1 MSSNDT
7 PPLFTPTPPEPFRE
21 RGPYI
26 RTAACLIIGD
36 EVLNGK
42 TLDTNSNKLAKLCF
56 VLGIDLKRIEVI
68 PDDEE
73 TIAES
78 AQRLSR
84 TYDWVVTSGGIGPT
98 PDDITYASLAKAF
111 GDVALEHDQET
122 IKRMQTSLAHRMNM
136 AEVPDEV
143 TQARHRMAL
152 FPANAEIIFP
162 AREFWVPV
170 VRVNGNVCILPGVP
184 RIFEGLLHA
193 FVPYLRLDP
202 AAPKPIRCL
211 IEVHQPE
218 SALSPVRHTTDPA
231 PHAPDTRRQAGRHPR
246 RLVPQVECGCAYLV
260 NWLRCECD
268 RPVCTAG
275 GTRNGRH
282 RPLEW
287 LRIVRGEPA

>member
-1 MSSNDT
+1 MSSSEI
-7 PPLFTPTPPEPFRE
+7 PPLFTPTPPEQIRE
-21 RGPYI
+21 HGPYI

-56 VLGIDLKRIEVI
+56 ELGIELKRTEVI

-84 TYDWVVTSGGIGPT
+84 AYDWVVTSGGIGPT

-111 GDVALEHDQET
+111 GNVALQHDQET
-122 IKRMQTSLAHRMNM
+122 IRRMQITLAHRMNL
-136 AEVPDEV
+136 AEVSDEV

-162 AREFWVPV
+162 TREFWVPV

-184 RIFEGLLHA
+184 RIFEGLLQA
-193 FVPYLRLDP
+193 YVPYLRLDP
-202 AAPKPIRCL
+202 AAPKPIRRL

-218 SALSPVRHTTDPA
+218 SSLSPLL
-231 PHAPDTRRQAGRHPR
+231 TRLTKDGKQDNIR
-246 RLVPQVECGCAYLV
+246 VV
-260 NWLRCECD
+260 
-268 RPVCTAG
+268 
-275 GTRNGRH
+275 
-282 RPLEW
+282 
-287 LRIVRGEPA
+287 